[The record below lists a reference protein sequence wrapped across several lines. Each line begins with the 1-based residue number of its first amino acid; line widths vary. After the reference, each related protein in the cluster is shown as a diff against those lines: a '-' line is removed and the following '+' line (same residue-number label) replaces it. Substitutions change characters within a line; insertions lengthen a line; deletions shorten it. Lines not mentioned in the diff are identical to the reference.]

1 MGNSVLYFKEW
12 RIYII
17 MENFIFFVKGKNE
30 QENLLLYH
38 CNKMMEISKLLF
50 NIFGDNNFF
59 MEYLLIT
66 NYEGIV
72 ESFTS
77 DNIIVNYENIQ
88 NYIKN
93 NVFDK
98 KSLKNFF
105 IMLINQSD
113 SISGNKVADDYEFRK
128 QFEYLFSL

>member
-1 MGNSVLYFKEW
+1 MN
-12 RIYII
+12 
-17 MENFIFFVKGKNE
+17 NFIFFVKGRNE

-50 NIFGDNNFF
+50 NIFGDNSFF

-66 NYEGIV
+66 NYKGIV

-77 DNIIVNYENIQ
+77 DDIIVKYENIQ
-88 NYIKN
+88 KYIKN

-98 KSLKNFF
+98 ESLKEFF
-105 IMLINQSD
+105 LMLINQSD
-113 SISGNKVADDYEFRK
+113 SISGNKVADDCVFRQ
-128 QFEYLFSL
+128 QFDYLFR

>member
-1 MGNSVLYFKEW
+1 MWAIQHCILRMEDF
-12 RIYII
+12 II
-17 MENFIFFVKGKNE
+17 MKNSIFFVNGKNE

-50 NIFGDNNFF
+50 NIFGDNSFF

-77 DNIIVNYENIQ
+77 DDIIVNYENIQ

-93 NVFDK
+93 NVYDK
-98 KSLKNFF
+98 ESLKNFF
-105 IMLINQSD
+105 LMLINQSD
-113 SISGNKVADDYEFRK
+113 SISGNKVSDDYEFRK
-128 QFEYLFSL
+128 QFDYLFNF